1 MNEFLKR
8 ANELQD
14 SMLKDRRHL
23 HKNAEAGEHL
33 PNTTQYVKSRLAEIG
48 LEAREICDSGLV
60 AVLEG
65 EKPGKTILI
74 RADMDALPMGENNDL
89 PFKTVTNAAHCCGHD
104 LHTSMAL
111 CAAQMLYEKRSELC
125 GRVKFM
131 FQPSEEV
138 FTGSKHM
145 IEAGLLE
152 NPSVDAALGMHVMLD
167 TPVGTIN
174 YGCGYMSS
182 SCDGFKVTITG
193 KGAHGAM
200 PELGIDPINVGV
212 HIYQAFQ
219 NLIAREIPSKER
231 AILTLGTF
239 AGGST
244 PNIIPNECVL
254 QGTLR
259 TYNADLRAKLVKRMH
274 EICESQAAC
283 FGATIE
289 YEVLSDVPSFYSNP
303 ALTEELAGYAADVTD
318 NFIANAHDYTI
329 TPSDDFAFVSE
340 KVPSAYFMLG
350 AYVEGCTAQHHNPG
364 VLFNEDAMPYGA
376 ATHATCA
383 FNWLKNNA

>member
-1 MNEFLKR
+1 MNDFLKR
-8 ANELQD
+8 ANELKDQ
-14 SMLKDRRHL
+14 MLEDRRHL
-23 HKNAEAGEHL
+23 HQNAECGEHL
-33 PNTTQYVKSRLAEIG
+33 PNTTEYVAKRLREIG
-48 LEAREICDSGLV
+48 LEPKEICDSGLV

-65 EKPGKTILI
+65 AKPGKTILV
-74 RADMDALPMGENNDL
+74 RADMDALPMGETNDL
-89 PFKTVTNAAHCCGHD
+89 PFKTKTDAAHCCGHD
-104 LHTSMAL
+104 LHTAMSL
-111 CAAQMLYEKRSELC
+111 CAAQMLYEKKDELC

-131 FQPSEEV
+131 YQPSEEI

-152 NPSVDAALGMHVMLD
+152 NPTVDAAMGMHVMLD

-174 YGCGYMSS
+174 YGLGYMSS
-182 SCDGFKVTITG
+182 SCDGFKITITG

-200 PELGIDPINVGV
+200 PELGVDPINVGV
-212 HIYQAFQ
+212 HIYQGFQ
-219 NLIAREIPSKER
+219 NLIAREIPSSSR
-231 AILTLGTF
+231 AILTMGTF

-244 PNIIPNECVL
+244 PNIIPNEVVL

-259 TYNADLRAKLVKRMH
+259 TYDAELRKKLFARMH
-274 EICESQAAC
+274 EIAEAQAKC
-283 FGATIE
+283 FGATVE
-289 YEVLSDVPSFYSNP
+289 YEVLSDVPSVYSNP
-303 ALTEELAGYAADVTD
+303 DLTKELGSYAAEIEDGFVLH
-318 NFIANAHDYTI
+318 AGDYTI

-340 KVPSAYFMLG
+340 KVPTAYFMLG
-350 AYVEGCTAQHHNPG
+350 ATVEGCKAQHHNPG